1 MEIKRKTKKYHI
13 VGKVTK
19 SNKTQKYSPRKSNME
34 DILFYLHSVVILEFT
49 ELSPITHFSRQ
60 NSQIWLKQ

>member
-19 SNKTQKYSPRKSNME
+19 SNKTQKYSPRKSNLE
-34 DILFYLHSVVILEFT
+34 DILSKILSGKT
-49 ELSPITHFSRQ
+49 
-60 NSQIWLKQ
+60 N